1 MEQIDLNRIPLYARR
16 DAVARHDVSPHVLDI
31 LARDPDPDVRH
42 AVAGH
47 PFTPLESLQ
56 TLTKDAVSR
65 VANRARIM
73 AMARQEARTAAS

>member
-47 PFTPLESLQ
+47 PATPLDSLQ
-56 TLTKDAVSR
+56 RLAKDTVSR
-65 VANRARIM
+65 VASRARTM
-73 AMARQEARTAAS
+73 AMARQEARTVAS